1 MEMQRQLLLQNQMG
15 ERQTAMQIAWTQE
28 FRCLGMFFGL
38 AAVVLIAEVVK
49 KKNPG
54 ALLPALLQDLYLPYD
69 IYMVYGTLLKRIKVR
84 QRTLDTQSTLLK
96 LPKGATYKE
105 LEKIGS
111 QGKFFIEK

>member
-1 MEMQRQLLLQNQMG
+1 MYQQLLLQNQMG

-28 FRCLGMFFGL
+28 FKCLGMFFGL
-38 AAVVLIAEVVK
+38 AAVGLIAEAVK

-54 ALLPALLQDLYLPYD
+54 ALLPTPSS
-69 IYMVYGTLLKRIKVR
+69 RFVR
-84 QRTLDTQSTLLK
+84 QRTLYTQSTLLE

-111 QGKFFIEK
+111 QGKFFIKK